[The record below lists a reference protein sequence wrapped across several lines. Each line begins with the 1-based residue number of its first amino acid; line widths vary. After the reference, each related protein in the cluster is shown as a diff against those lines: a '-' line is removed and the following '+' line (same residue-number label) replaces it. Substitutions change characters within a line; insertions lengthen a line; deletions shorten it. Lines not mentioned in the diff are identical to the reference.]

1 MSELPSGTVTFLFT
15 DIEGSTRLLKA
26 LGERYAEVLAEH
38 QNILRRAANESGG
51 REVDTQGDSFF
62 FAFASARSAVAAAVH
77 AQRGLADHSWP
88 EAGEVRVRM
97 GLHTGEPAVGEE
109 RYVGLGVH
117 RAARI
122 GAVGHGG
129 QVLLSNATRELV
141 EDDVGGVTVREL
153 GAYRLKDFD
162 RPEPLFQLDVDGLQ
176 SEFPP
181 LNAERFVEPHP
192 LRRRRVLAGVV
203 AAAILIG
210 AVVAIALARGGGSTQ
225 TVLPDSVV
233 RVDPRTFRVT
243 EVAQVGDAPDLIVA
257 SGGYLWVTN
266 NILRDSGNG
275 AIQSGGDHTLVRVDP
290 ATGKAEVVGG
300 GLAPCGLAADPSGDV
315 WVANCFPASSRQT
328 SNLTRVDARTLA
340 FKAAFSLPASQVFF
354 RSVAYGGGFVWVSD
368 PSGNVVQQID
378 PETRRRRSIKLAGP
392 AAGLGWS
399 GDYGDL
405 WISAFSAGT
414 LTRLLP
420 ATGQTNTIR
429 SVAVNPVPP
438 VVDGSTVWVG
448 DWSRPDVVRLN
459 AVGAAQ
465 PRRIRLPVRNVR
477 ACLRISCVW
486 RLAAGAGAI
495 WATTAEDRALWR
507 ISTKTND
514 VTRISL
520 PYSPAGVASDADD
533 VWVTVRRR

>member
-1 MSELPSGTVTFLFT
+1 MPELPSGTVTFLFT
-15 DIEGSTRLLKA
+15 DIEGSTRLLKL
-26 LGERYAEVLAEH
+26 LGERYAEVLAE
-38 QNILRRAANESGG
+38 QQDILRRAADESGG

-62 FAFASARSAVAAAVH
+62 FAFASAKSAVAAAVRAQH
-77 AQRGLADHSWP
+77 ALAEHHWP
-88 EAGEVRVRM
+88 ENGQVRVRM

-141 EDDVGGVTVREL
+141 EDDTPVREL
-153 GAYRLKDFD
+153 GAYLLKDID
-162 RPEPLFQLDVDGLQ
+162 RPEPLFQLDIDGLQ
-176 SEFPP
+176 NEFPP
-181 LNAERFVEPHP
+181 LSAERFVEPHP
-192 LRRRRVLAGVV
+192 LRRRRVLAGLVV
-203 AAAILIG
+203 AGIVIVAV
-210 AVVAIALARGGGSTQ
+210 AVVAIALASRGEATHA
-225 TVLPDSVV
+225 VLPDSVV
-233 RVDPRTFRVT
+233 RVDPKTFKVT

-266 NILRDSGNG
+266 NVLRDSGSG
-275 AIQSGGDHTLVRVDP
+275 SIQSGGDHTLVRIDP
-290 ATGKAEVVGG
+290 TTGDTGVVGG

-315 WVANCFPASSRQT
+315 WVANCFSANSRQT
-328 SNLTRVDARTLA
+328 SNITRVAARTLA
-340 FKAAFSLPASQVFF
+340 FKTAFSLPASQSFY
-354 RSVAYGGGFVWVSD
+354 RSVVYGGGFVWVSD
-368 PSGNVVQQID
+368 PSGGGVQQID
-378 PETRRRRSIKLAGP
+378 PETRTRHRITLGGSAG
-392 AAGLGWS
+392 GLGWS

-405 WISAFSAGT
+405 WISDFPDGT
-414 LTRLLP
+414 LTQLHA

-429 SVAVNPVPP
+429 SVAVNPVSP
-438 VVDGSTVWVG
+438 VADGSDVWVG

-465 PRRIRLPVRNVR
+465 PHRIRLPVRNTR

-495 WATTAEDRALWR
+495 WATTAEDHALWR
-507 ISTKTND
+507 IDPKTNA

-520 PYSPAGVASDADD
+520 PYSPAGVAADSDG